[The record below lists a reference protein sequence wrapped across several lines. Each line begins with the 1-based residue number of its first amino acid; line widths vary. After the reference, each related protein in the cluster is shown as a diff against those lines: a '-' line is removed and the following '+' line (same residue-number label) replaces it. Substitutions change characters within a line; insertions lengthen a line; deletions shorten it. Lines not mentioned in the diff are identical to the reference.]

1 MNSVIMRYAFL
12 TARQTVRQNWLDQ
25 GRKLSA
31 IKPRDLTSFAIAYLE
46 GNPQLIEEASEAVR
60 NSTALRNTSRA
71 AGKEWQARR
80 IQR

>member
-12 TARQTVRQNWLDQ
+12 TARQTVRQDWRNH

-31 IKPRDLTSFAIAYLE
+31 IKPRDITSFAMAYLE

-60 NSTALRNTSRA
+60 NDPRLRTLAERH
-71 AGKEWQARR
+71 ERFMRR
-80 IQR
+80 MQR